1 MAEHGAEEVW
11 GLDLS
16 SEQIKTANETLKSWD
31 SKLICGAMEEE
42 GDIPKDYFDI
52 VYSIYALG
60 WTSDLRKT
68 LELIYSYVKPGGSFV
83 LAGSIP
89 YIQIYSMVQ
98 KKLFSSL
105 LTMRKLYYV

>member
-31 SKLICGAMEEE
+31 SKLILWSNGRRR
-42 GDIPKDYFDI
+42 DIPKDYFDI

-83 LAGSIP
+83 
-89 YIQIYSMVQ
+89 
-98 KKLFSSL
+98 F
-105 LTMRKLYYV
+105 